1 MFNMVY
7 VRKDWTK
14 EGSVKKL
21 MEGGKKLMKNVQVSS
36 TCAIDRYYPV
46 TVNNKKEKKFARNFF
61 SQILHLVLNLL

>member
-1 MFNMVY
+1 
-7 VRKDWTK
+7 
-14 EGSVKKL
+14 
-21 MEGGKKLMKNVQVSS
+21 MEGGKKLMKNVQVS